1 MIAQL
6 IAAGVLLVFAT
17 TGFAFVQEYRD
28 DGSKPNAAIDEEVAP
43 GEESLHEEQGAP
55 SPRIEVAPAPQP
67 TYRTNC
73 NQIRGTP
80 YTGPEERSWFL
91 TNCLGR

>member
-17 TGFAFVQEYRD
+17 TGFAFIQEYRD
-28 DGSKPNAAIDEEVAP
+28 EDKPDTTAV
-43 GEESLHEEQGAP
+43 EEQAVPQENQQKEDQAAP
-55 SPRIEVAPAPQP
+55 SRIQSP
-67 TYRTNC
+67 TPTPSYRTNC
-73 NQIRGTP
+73 SQIRGTP
-80 YTGPEERSWFL
+80 YTGPEERAWFL